1 VDKNP
6 TPDAVGKRGTD
17 PLQHVQIHRCRRY
30 HDKYVNSSVLPVQQR
45 WLNHSARQEPTSSSG
60 EVQRARKSRC
70 AYDGATMPR

>member
-1 VDKNP
+1 
-6 TPDAVGKRGTD
+6 
-17 PLQHVQIHRCRRY
+17 
-30 HDKYVNSSVLPVQQR
+30 LPVQQR